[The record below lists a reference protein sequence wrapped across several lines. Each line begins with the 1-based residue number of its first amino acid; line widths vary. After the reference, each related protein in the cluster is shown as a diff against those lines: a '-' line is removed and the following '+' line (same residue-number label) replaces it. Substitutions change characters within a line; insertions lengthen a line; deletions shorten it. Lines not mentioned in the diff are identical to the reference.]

1 VKRTS
6 RTISKLVHRTIRGI
20 LFSVVLGQTLCPT
33 LFAQGERYTRKSI
46 AFMDALMVSDNHL
59 QIGLADEQYFLNAIN
74 AGIRISR
81 FDYNPLPDTLRYTFK
96 EQLREKGIVSESELS
111 ALIEAT
117 IVPEIVRILDIE
129 KEIRA
134 QNLVDETQR
143 NSFIVLK
150 AKEMGVTAEQIE
162 QVMNSSYIYLP
173 FISDY
178 KVSKPK
184 DDKNLTV
191 SIKGGLFWYHIVAG
205 DEPRLESIV
214 TLHSEASGS
223 EEKEKSSAESV
234 AFRMAASTMAMNLQV
249 LTRDIKIFRL
259 HTPIAS
265 IERRTIQFPLG
276 KAEGIKLDEPFFV
289 GEYVETNSGKIR
301 FQKSGF
307 VRVSTVADNRENSRQ
322 LSAAYAIQKGDWVK
336 GMTMVEHPRLGIDVA
351 LKPRWFDMT
360 VKEGIFA
367 SDDFLISF
375 ADYDGLAV
383 GADLDLQINIA
394 PLIKKRQSFLVVG
407 GTAGVVPVKS
417 ALYSTDNI
425 LDILIPDESL
435 AAGLLYGYAGYM
447 RRFYIGR
454 LAVHGEAL
462 LGLQHLILTDT
473 YDDEDVTISNN
484 SLGVRINLGLE
495 YAINIDCNFG
505 VFAGF
510 QAFPAMDWWTV
521 KYGDEEVDVENYT
534 GWAAPRISSVS
545 PTFGIY
551 LHYSPPTLSFNPA
564 ALLQAGMDQI
574 K

>member
-1 VKRTS
+1 
-6 RTISKLVHRTIRGI
+6 
-20 LFSVVLGQTLCPT
+20 
-33 LFAQGERYTRKSI
+33 
-46 AFMDALMVSDNHL
+46 
-59 QIGLADEQYFLNAIN
+59 
-74 AGIRISR
+74 
-81 FDYNPLPDTLRYTFK
+81 
-96 EQLREKGIVSESELS
+96 
-111 ALIEAT
+111 
-117 IVPEIVRILDIE
+117 
-129 KEIRA
+129 
-134 QNLVDETQR
+134 
-143 NSFIVLK
+143 
-150 AKEMGVTAEQIE
+150 
-162 QVMNSSYIYLP
+162 
-173 FISDY
+173 
-178 KVSKPK
+178 
-184 DDKNLTV
+184 
-191 SIKGGLFWYHIVAG
+191 
-205 DEPRLESIV
+205 
-214 TLHSEASGS
+214 
-223 EEKEKSSAESV
+223 
-234 AFRMAASTMAMNLQV
+234 
-249 LTRDIKIFRL
+249 
-259 HTPIAS
+259 
-265 IERRTIQFPLG
+265 
-276 KAEGIKLDEPFFV
+276 
-289 GEYVETNSGKIR
+289 
-301 FQKSGF
+301 
-307 VRVSTVADNRENSRQ
+307 
-322 LSAAYAIQKGDWVK
+322 
-336 GMTMVEHPRLGIDVA
+336 MVEHPRLGIDVA

>member
-1 VKRTS
+1 MLSIVF
-6 RTISKLVHRTIRGI
+6 GQI
-20 LFSVVLGQTLCPT
+20 LCLP
-33 LFAQGERYTRKSI
+33 LFAQGERYSRKSI
-46 AFMDALMVSDNHL
+46 AFVDALMVTNDN
-59 QIGLADEQYFLNAIN
+59 IRISPTDEQYFLNIIN
-74 AGIRISR
+74 NGIRISR
-81 FDYNPLPDTLRYTFK
+81 FDYNPLPDTLRHSFR
-96 EQLREKGIVSESELS
+96 EQLQTKGAVTEAELTQ
-111 ALIEAT
+111 LIEST

-150 AKEMGVTAEQIE
+150 AKEMGVTAEQLE

-178 KVSKPK
+178 QVSKSK

-191 SIKGGLFWYHIVAG
+191 SVKGGLFWYHIIPG

-214 TLHSEASGS
+214 TLHTEASGS
-223 EEKEKSSAESV
+223 EEKEKPGAESV
-234 AFRMAASTMAMNLQV
+234 AFRMAASSMAMNLQV

-259 HTPIAS
+259 RTPIAS
-265 IERRTIQFPLG
+265 VERRTVKFPLG

-289 GEYVETNSGKIR
+289 GEYVETKSGKIR

-307 VRVSTVADNRENSRQ
+307 VRVSTVSDNRQNSRQ

-351 LKPRWFDMT
+351 LKPRWFNMT

-375 ADYDGLAV
+375 ADYDGVAV

-394 PLIKKRQSFLVVG
+394 PLIRKRQSFLVIG

-417 ALYSTDNI
+417 ALYSTDTNSD
-425 LDILIPDESL
+425 LPIPDESL
-435 AAGLLYGYAGYM
+435 AAGLFYGYAGYM

-454 LAVHGEAL
+454 LAVHSEAL
-462 LGLQHLILTDT
+462 LGLQHLILSDT
-473 YDDEDVTISNN
+473 YNDEDVTISNN
-484 SLGVRINLGLE
+484 SLGARINVGLE
-495 YAINIDCNFG
+495 YAVNIDCNVG
-505 VFAGF
+505 IFAGF

-521 KYGDEEVDVENYT
+521 KYGDEEIDVENDT
-534 GWAAPRISSVS
+534 DWAAPRISSIS

-551 LHYSPPTLSFNPA
+551 LHYSPPTLSFNPT
-564 ALLQAGMDQI
+564 ALLRTGMNPI